1 MTAEFVL
8 LCSNLVAKP
17 GRKYLDNTHCPS
29 VELNISGVTLP
40 TLPNIKVT
48 YRVLQTDL
56 HHTNIFSFPAK
67 NTGGSWIEN
76 HRHTQCSSK
85 DQRKTSLYSAVRS
98 VLCPLSL
105 TVITRS
111 SQIVLKL
118 VTSNTWW
125 IETVSCTLRKV
136 TMTTG
141 TSSWSGVRT
150 LLTMS

>member
-1 MTAEFVL
+1 MKQSLFL
-8 LCSNLVAKP
+8 LKLRNYNLLKNLSSILHQSCMFIIIIL
-17 GRKYLDNTHCPS
+17 RTYLRRRHFW
-29 VELNISGVTLP
+29 
-40 TLPNIKVT
+40 
-48 YRVLQTDL
+48 LQTDL

-141 TSSWSGVRT
+141 TRSCSRVRT

>member
-85 DQRKTSLYSAVRS
+85 DQRKNIS
-98 VLCPLSL
+98 VLC
-105 TVITRS
+105 
-111 SQIVLKL
+111 
-118 VTSNTWW
+118 
-125 IETVSCTLRKV
+125 TVSVHFLLQQSQVPLTQISSKLLSNNIIRRDKKWLIR
-136 TMTTG
+136 TTVSMNIF
-141 TSSWSGVRT
+141 TSRTKSYQWWVRT
-150 LLTMS
+150 L